1 MQNSRI
7 RQEEPAARS
16 ESPARRTS
24 SELARGLMYIHLGP
38 FGTRKIVLIFCQAWG
53 FNVQIQ
59 SEALGPENCSNILPG
74 GLSALEHTLPGDMD
88 STLQSG
94 TSRQATFED
103 ACMRW
108 FHARVHN
115 HLRLLH
121 VMRPM
126 SLADIRETDAQEK
139 GELTL
144 GRVARLRR
152 PLPRDVEWSVLVFRN
167 LY

>member
-1 MQNSRI
+1 
-7 RQEEPAARS
+7 
-16 ESPARRTS
+16 
-24 SELARGLMYIHLGP
+24 MYIHLGP

-59 SEALGPENCSNILPG
+59 AEALGPENCSNILPG

-88 STLQSG
+88 SSLQSG

-103 ACMRW
+103 ACTRW

-126 SLADIRETDAQEK
+126 SLADIRETDAQEGGVDARPCSK
-139 GELTL
+139 AAPTPSAGC
-144 GRVARLRR
+144 RV
-152 PLPRDVEWSVLVFRN
+152 ETVLYYCSETSIRS
-167 LY
+167 